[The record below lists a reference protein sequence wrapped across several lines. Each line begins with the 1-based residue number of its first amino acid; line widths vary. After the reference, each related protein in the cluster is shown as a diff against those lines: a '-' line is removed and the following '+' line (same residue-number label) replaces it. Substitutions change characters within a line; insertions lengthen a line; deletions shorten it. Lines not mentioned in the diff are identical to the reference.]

1 MKIGVIG
8 SGISGLSVANMLND
22 KHQVVVYEK
31 TKTIGGLI
39 KCTREEGNLFHRV
52 GGHVFNSKNQKVL
65 DWFWQHFD
73 RDKEFL
79 KATRNAKIFMNEMYF
94 GYPLENYIYKLP
106 SDVISNIIDD
116 LMVQDKDVE
125 YSNFAE
131 FLEGNFGTTLYHLYF
146 KPYNEK
152 IWNTDLTK
160 VPLDWLEGK
169 LPMPN
174 VKEII
179 LNNII
184 KKEESNMVHSTFYY
198 AKVDGSQF
206 IVNRLAENLDIK
218 AGNAINKIDKVGDQW
233 SIDGELFD
241 KIIYS
246 GDIRKLDDVI
256 TNISDEISQELKA
269 AKDFKSNGTSNV
281 LCYTDDGDLSW
292 LYFPEKSY
300 IPHRIIYT
308 GNFSDTNN
316 VDERKTCTVEF
327 SGKYDEDEM
336 TEELKKMPGN
346 LQPIAF
352 NYEPNSYVINTF
364 ETRATVNSIKQKLE
378 KEGFYLIG
386 RFAEWQYYNM
396 DKCIE
401 AAFDIADS
409 IEG

>member
-22 KHQVVVYEK
+22 KHQVVVFEK

-73 RDKEFL
+73 RDLEFL

-131 FLEGNFGTTLYHLYF
+131 FLEGNFGPTLYHLYF

-179 LNNII
+179 L
-184 KKEESNMVHSTFYY
+184 
-198 AKVDGSQF
+198 
-206 IVNRLAENLDIK
+206 
-218 AGNAINKIDKVGDQW
+218 
-233 SIDGELFD
+233 
-241 KIIYS
+241 
-246 GDIRKLDDVI
+246 
-256 TNISDEISQELKA
+256 
-269 AKDFKSNGTSNV
+269 
-281 LCYTDDGDLSW
+281 
-292 LYFPEKSY
+292 
-300 IPHRIIYT
+300 
-308 GNFSDTNN
+308 
-316 VDERKTCTVEF
+316 
-327 SGKYDEDEM
+327 
-336 TEELKKMPGN
+336 
-346 LQPIAF
+346 
-352 NYEPNSYVINTF
+352 
-364 ETRATVNSIKQKLE
+364 
-378 KEGFYLIG
+378 
-386 RFAEWQYYNM
+386 
-396 DKCIE
+396 
-401 AAFDIADS
+401 
-409 IEG
+409 